1 MFQLKQCIIF
11 LPCTNQDSEKAGYK
25 GHMACLEGFKKI
37 LGNLSQQ
44 KEDIRIMDAG
54 AGTGFIGEYLK
65 QQGYTNVD
73 GLDISQ
79 EMLDIA
85 KEKNVYK
92 KLICAPLSEKKIS
105 EVPTGE
111 YHVLLSAGT
120 IVYGQVEAG
129 ALEEIARMVKP
140 GELLRAMAQDGR
152 TTLRICAWNV
162 ICQTNHHFYG
172 GIDAFRVSTTK
183 MSAELFLAI

>member
-1 MFQLKQCIIF
+1 ML
-11 LPCTNQDSEKAGYK
+11 
-25 GHMACLEGFKKI
+25 CLEGFKKI
-37 LGNLSQQ
+37 VGKLSQE
-44 KEDIRIMDAG
+44 KEDLRIMDAG

-73 GLDISQ
+73 ALDISQ

-92 KLICAPLSEKKIS
+92 KLICTPLSEKKIS

-129 ALEEIARMVKP
+129 ALEEIVRMVKP
-140 GELLRAMAQDGR
+140 GEL
-152 TTLRICAWNV
+152 
-162 ICQTNHHFYG
+162 
-172 GIDAFRVSTTK
+172 
-183 MSAELFLAI
+183 

>member
-1 MFQLKQCIIF
+1 MRFF
-11 LPCTNQDSEKAGYK
+11 LPRANQDTEKVGYK
-25 GHMACLEGFKKI
+25 GHMLCLEGFQSIVGK
-37 LGNLSQQ
+37 LSQE
-44 KEDIRIMDAG
+44 KENIRIMDAG
-54 AGTGFIGEYLK
+54 AGTGIIGEYLK

-85 KEKNVYK
+85 KQKNVYK

-129 ALEEIARMVKP
+129 ALEEIVRMVKP
-140 GELLRAMAQDGR
+140 GELQHARKDVNQFTR
-152 TTLRICAWNV
+152 
-162 ICQTNHHFYG
+162 Q
-172 GIDAFRVSTTK
+172 K
-183 MSAELFLAI
+183 

>member
-1 MFQLKQCIIF
+1 MHYF
-11 LPCTNQDSEKAGYK
+11 LPCTNQDSEKAGYE

-37 LGNLSQQ
+37 LGNLPQE
-44 KEDIRIMDAG
+44 KEGIRIMDAG

-65 QQGYTNVD
+65 QRGYTNVD

-140 GELLRAMAQDGR
+140 GELLRAMAR
-152 TTLRICAWNV
+152 TDVPPSESVL
-162 ICQTNHHFYG
+162 G
-172 GIDAFRVSTTK
+172 S
-183 MSAELFLAI
+183 